1 MSALPTLSD
10 LQRICAERGA
20 RLTAQRRETFKA
32 LRAAGKPIS
41 AYDLLPRMEKRLG
54 KRLAPLTVY
63 RALDFL
69 VEHGLVH
76 KIASNHTYAL
86 CDRPH
91 THHESVHLVCTECG
105 SGEELALGK
114 LGSALD
120 DAAASRQFTP
130 SRHIVELE
138 GHCRDCAS

>member
-1 MSALPTLSD
+1 MSGLPTLTD
-10 LQRICAERGA
+10 LQHICTQRGA
-20 RLTAQRRETFKA
+20 RLTVQRRETFKA

-105 SGEELALGK
+105 GGEEMALGPITQ
-114 LGSALD
+114 AL
-120 DAAASRQFTP
+120 DAAAADREFRP
-130 SRHIVELE
+130 ARHIVELE
-138 GHCRDCAS
+138 GRCKDCAG

>member
-1 MSALPTLSD
+1 MSTQPTVAD
-10 LQRICAERGA
+10 LQQICRARGA
-20 RLTAQRRETFKA
+20 RLTEQRKEAFKE
-32 LRAAGKPIS
+32 LRKVGKPIS
-41 AYDLLPRMEKRLG
+41 AYELLPRLEHRLG

-76 KIASNHTYAL
+76 KIASNHSYAL

-105 SGEELALGK
+105 GGEELALGAI
-114 LGSALD
+114 GDALS
-120 DAAASRQFTP
+120 AAAAGRNFTP
-130 SRHIVELE
+130 ERQIVELE
-138 GHCRDCAS
+138 GRCRDCAV